1 MIAVTNLIQQDYT
14 AYCPVVEIRKRTNQ
28 GWKVVSEPLF
38 PNYVFI
44 KLNDTSDNWKPI
56 RSTRGVNG
64 FVRFGSGL
72 PAPIA
77 AHVVEKLLSLNMDR
91 ISEALTTYPKV
102 GDRVQVSLGDTW
114 LDAVVNA
121 DNGKGRVQV
130 LLSIIGQTQSLWV
143 ESSAIQI
150 FN

>member
-1 MIAVTNLIQQDYT
+1 MIAVTNLIQQDYA
-14 AYCPVVEIRKRTNQ
+14 AYCPMVDVKKRTNQ
-28 GWKVVSEPLF
+28 GWKVVAEPLF

-72 PAPIA
+72 PAPMPSD
-77 AHVVEKLLSLNMDR
+77 VVEKLLSLNMDT
-91 ISEALTTYPKV
+91 ISDVLTSYPKA
-102 GDRVQVSLGDTW
+102 GDRVQVSMGDTW
-114 LDAVVNA
+114 LDAVVKA

-130 LLSIIGQTQSLWV
+130 LLNIIGQEQTLWV
-143 ESSAIQI
+143 ESSAIQV